1 MRIRMA
7 GLEDAAALLAIYA
20 PYVRET
26 AITFEYDVPSEKEFA
41 GRIAHTAG
49 EISVSGCGKRRRNR
63 RLCVC
68 GRVPS
73 ARGLSVVRGDER
85 LCEAGCAAHGVGR
98 KLYDAMETILSMQR
112 LTNVEACIAVP
123 SAPDAHLTL
132 DSVRFHEKMG
142 YRMIGA
148 FHQCGYK
155 FDTWYDMVWMEKH
168 IGEHVHPQPPILGI
182 KQIEKEAGEMLS
194 PLIRRASGA

>member
-41 GRIAHTAG
+41 GRIAHTL
-49 EISVSGCGKRRRNR
+49 EKFPYLVGKRRRNR

-85 LCEAGCAAHGVGR
+85 LCEAGCAAHGRG
-98 KLYDAMETILSMQR
+98 AETL
-112 LTNVEACIAVP
+112 
-123 SAPDAHLTL
+123 
-132 DSVRFHEKMG
+132 
-142 YRMIGA
+142 
-148 FHQCGYK
+148 
-155 FDTWYDMVWMEKH
+155 
-168 IGEHVHPQPPILGI
+168 
-182 KQIEKEAGEMLS
+182 
-194 PLIRRASGA
+194 

>member
-41 GRIAHTAG
+41 GRIAHTLEKFPYLVAENDG
-49 EISVSGCGKRRRNR
+49 EIV
-63 RLCVC
+63 VC

-85 LCEAGCAAHGVGR
+85 LCEAGCAAHGRG
-98 KLYDAMETILSMQR
+98 AETL
-112 LTNVEACIAVP
+112 
-123 SAPDAHLTL
+123 
-132 DSVRFHEKMG
+132 
-142 YRMIGA
+142 
-148 FHQCGYK
+148 
-155 FDTWYDMVWMEKH
+155 
-168 IGEHVHPQPPILGI
+168 
-182 KQIEKEAGEMLS
+182 
-194 PLIRRASGA
+194 

>member
-41 GRIAHTAG
+41 GRIAHTLEKFPYLVAENDG
-49 EISVSGCGKRRRNR
+49 EI
-63 RLCVC
+63 
-68 GRVPS
+68 
-73 ARGLSVVRGDER
+73 
-85 LCEAGCAAHGVGR
+85 VG
-98 KLYDAMETILSMQR
+98 YAY
-112 LTNVEACIAVP
+112 A
-123 SAPDAHLTL
+123 
-132 DSVRFHEKMG
+132 
-142 YRMIGA
+142 GA